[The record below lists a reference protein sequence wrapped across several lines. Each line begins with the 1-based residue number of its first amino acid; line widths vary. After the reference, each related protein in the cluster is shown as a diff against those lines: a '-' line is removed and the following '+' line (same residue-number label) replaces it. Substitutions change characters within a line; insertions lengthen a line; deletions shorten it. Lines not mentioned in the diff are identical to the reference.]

1 MGFDPDF
8 IIVGAGSAGC
18 VLANRLTADGKH
30 KVLLLEAGPPD
41 RHWTL
46 RMPSAMGVALTQKR
60 HNWAY
65 QGEAEPGLGGRSLK
79 HDRGRVLGGS
89 SSINGMV
96 CVRGHPRDYDT
107 WRQMGCDGWGYADV
121 LPYFK
126 RLESYEG
133 GADAYRGGDGPL
145 HVRRPSVTNPIVAAF
160 LKAGEQAGYPVSD
173 DVSGYLQ
180 EGFGLLD
187 STVKDG
193 ERWSAARA
201 FLNPAKARANLK
213 IGTGVLARRVL
224 FDGTRA
230 IGVEYSDASGA
241 IQTALAAR
249 EVILS
254 SGAVGTPHLLMHS
267 GIGKAADLK
276 AFGIGIVADRPGVG
290 ANLNEHP
297 DFVVKVRCDRPLSI
311 LNQARWPGKAL
322 VGLQW
327 MLGRKGIGATNLF
340 DAVAYLRSA
349 AGVDYPDIQL
359 TIMPIAIQLGGVD
372 PIPEHAFQI
381 HIGLMR
387 AHSRGEIT
395 LRSADPT
402 DPPRILVNYL
412 QDPRDREIMRRGVRL
427 TRDLLAQPAFDGIR
441 RDEIFP
447 GPSAQDDEALDAKL
461 AEAVDTQWHLSCTAK
476 MGAESD
482 PMAVCDPSGQ
492 VYGVSGLRVV
502 DASLMPMVVNGNT
515 NCPTLMMAEKLSDA
529 ILDKPPLPRE
539 DPPIWQHP
547 NWETAQR

>member
-1 MGFDPDF
+1 MGFEPDY

-133 GADAYRGGDGPL
+133 GADDYRGGDGPL
-145 HVRRPSVTNPIVAAF
+145 HVHRPTVTNPIVAAF

-193 ERWSAARA
+193 ERWSSARA
-201 FLNPAKARANLK
+201 FLNPARSRANLK
-213 IGTGVLARRVL
+213 IETGVLARRVL
-224 FDGTRA
+224 FDGRRA
-230 IGVEYSDASGA
+230 TGVEYADASGA
-241 IQTALAAR
+241 IHKVSAAR

-267 GIGKAADLK
+267 GIGKASALKDL
-276 AFGIGIVADRPGVG
+276 GIAVVADRAGVG

-311 LNQARWPGKAL
+311 LNQTRWPGKAL

-327 MLGRKGIGATNLF
+327 LLGRKGIGATNLF
-340 DAVAYLRSA
+340 DAVAYIRSA

-359 TIMPIAIQLGGVD
+359 TIMPIAVQLGGVD

-395 LRSADPT
+395 LRSADPA

-412 QDPRDREIMRRGVRL
+412 QDPRDRDILRRGVRL

-447 GPSAQDDEALDAKL
+447 GADAQDDEALDAKL
-461 AEAVDTQWHLSCTAK
+461 AQAVDTQWHLSCTAK
-476 MGAESD
+476 MGAATD
-482 PMAVCDPSGQ
+482 PMAVCDPTGQ

-502 DASLMPMVVNGNT
+502 DASLMPIVVNGNT
-515 NCPTLMMAEKLSDA
+515 NCPTLMIAEKLSDA
-529 ILDKPPLPRE
+529 ILGKPPLPRE

>member
-193 ERWSAARA
+193 ERWSSARA

-213 IGTGVLARRVL
+213 IETGVLARRVL

-230 IGVEYSDASGA
+230 IGVEYSDASGT

-276 AFGIGIVADRPGVG
+276 AFGIGVMADRPGVG

>member
-1 MGFDPDF
+1 MGFEPDY

-133 GADAYRGGDGPL
+133 GADAYRGGGGPL

-213 IGTGVLARRVL
+213 IETGVLARRVL
-224 FDGTRA
+224 FDGKRA

-267 GIGKAADLK
+267 GIGKAAALK

-482 PMAVCDPSGQ
+482 PMAVCDPSGR

-529 ILDKPPLPRE
+529 ILGNPPLPRE
-539 DPPIWQHP
+539 DAPIWQHP

>member
-213 IGTGVLARRVL
+213 IETGVLARRVL

-241 IQTALAAR
+241 IRTALAAR

-482 PMAVCDPSGQ
+482 PMAVCDPSGR
-492 VYGVSGLRVV
+492 VHGVSGLRVV

>member
-1 MGFDPDF
+1 MGFEPDY

-107 WRQMGCDGWGYADV
+107 WRQMGCDGWGYSDV

-133 GADAYRGGDGPL
+133 GADDYRGGDGPL
-145 HVRRPSVTNPIVAAF
+145 HVHRPTVTNPIVAAF

-193 ERWSAARA
+193 ERWSSARA
-201 FLNPAKARANLK
+201 FLNPARSRATLK
-213 IGTGVLARRVL
+213 IETGVLARRVL
-224 FDGTRA
+224 FDGRRA
-230 IGVEYSDASGA
+230 TGVEYADASGS
-241 IQTALAAR
+241 IHKVSAAR

-267 GIGKAADLK
+267 GIGKASALK
-276 AFGIGIVADRPGVG
+276 ELGIAVVADRAGVG

-311 LNQARWPGKAL
+311 LNQTRWPGKAL

-327 MLGRKGIGATNLF
+327 LLGRKGIGATNLF
-340 DAVAYLRSA
+340 DAVAYIRSA

-359 TIMPIAIQLGGVD
+359 TIMPIAVQLGGVD

-395 LRSADPT
+395 LRSADPA

-412 QDPRDREIMRRGVRL
+412 QDPRDREILRRGVRL
-427 TRDLLAQPAFDGIR
+427 TRDLLEQPAFDGIR

-447 GPSAQDDEALDAKL
+447 GADAQDDEALDAKL
-461 AEAVDTQWHLSCTAK
+461 AQAVDTQWHLSCTAR
-476 MGAESD
+476 MGAETD

-502 DASLMPMVVNGNT
+502 DASLMPIVVNGNT

-529 ILDKPPLPRE
+529 ILGKPPLPRE

>member
-201 FLNPAKARANLK
+201 FLNPAKARANLN
-213 IGTGVLARRVL
+213 IETGVLARRVL

-241 IQTALAAR
+241 IHTALAAR

-276 AFGIGIVADRPGVG
+276 TFGIGIVADRPGVG

-327 MLGRKGIGATNLF
+327 MLGRKGIG
-340 DAVAYLRSA
+340 DQSVR
-349 AGVDYPDIQL
+349 
-359 TIMPIAIQLGGVD
+359 
-372 PIPEHAFQI
+372 
-381 HIGLMR
+381 
-387 AHSRGEIT
+387 
-395 LRSADPT
+395 
-402 DPPRILVNYL
+402 
-412 QDPRDREIMRRGVRL
+412 RRGLSPLRCRGGL
-427 TRDLLAQPAFDGIR
+427 SGYPTHHHADRHTAR
-441 RDEIFP
+441 R
-447 GPSAQDDEALDAKL
+447 G
-461 AEAVDTQWHLSCTAK
+461 
-476 MGAESD
+476 
-482 PMAVCDPSGQ
+482 
-492 VYGVSGLRVV
+492 
-502 DASLMPMVVNGNT
+502 
-515 NCPTLMMAEKLSDA
+515 
-529 ILDKPPLPRE
+529 
-539 DPPIWQHP
+539 
-547 NWETAQR
+547 

>member
-213 IGTGVLARRVL
+213 IETGVLARRVL

-241 IQTALAAR
+241 IRTALAAR

-359 TIMPIAIQLGGVD
+359 TIMPIAIKLGGVD

-461 AEAVDTQWHLSCTAK
+461 AVAVDTQWHLSCTAK

-539 DPPIWQHP
+539 DPPVWQHP

>member
-18 VLANRLTADGKH
+18 VLANRLSADGKH

-213 IGTGVLARRVL
+213 IETGVLARRVL

-241 IQTALAAR
+241 IHTALAAR

-427 TRDLLAQPAFDGIR
+427 TRDLVAQPAFDGIR

>member
-1 MGFDPDF
+1 MGFEPDY

-133 GADAYRGGDGPL
+133 GADDYRGGDGPL
-145 HVRRPSVTNPIVAAF
+145 HVHRPTVTNPIVAAF

-193 ERWSAARA
+193 ERWSSARA
-201 FLNPAKARANLK
+201 FLNPARSRANLK
-213 IGTGVLARRVL
+213 IETGVLARRVL
-224 FDGTRA
+224 FDGRRA
-230 IGVEYSDASGA
+230 TGVEYADAAGVIHKVS
-241 IQTALAAR
+241 TAR

-267 GIGKAADLK
+267 GIGKASALKDL
-276 AFGIGIVADRPGVG
+276 GIAVVADRAGVG

-311 LNQARWPGKAL
+311 LNQTRWPGKAL

-327 MLGRKGIGATNLF
+327 LLGRKGIGATNLF
-340 DAVAYLRSA
+340 DAVAYIRSA

-359 TIMPIAIQLGGVD
+359 TIMPIAVQLGGVD

-387 AHSRGEIT
+387 AHSRGQIT
-395 LRSADPT
+395 LRSADPA

-412 QDPRDREIMRRGVRL
+412 QDPRDRDILRRGVRL
-427 TRDLLAQPAFDGIR
+427 TRDLLEQPAFDGIR

-447 GPSAQDDEALDAKL
+447 GADAQDDEALDAKL
-461 AEAVDTQWHLSCTAK
+461 AQAVDTQWHLSCTAK
-476 MGAESD
+476 MGAETD
-482 PMAVCDPSGQ
+482 PMAVCDPTGQ

-502 DASLMPMVVNGNT
+502 DASLMPIVVNGNT

-529 ILDKPPLPRE
+529 ILGKPPLPRE

>member
-213 IGTGVLARRVL
+213 IETGVLARRVL